1 MENLHEFFTGD
12 RLFLNQ
18 ERRNLIKLMSFS
30 LSRRFASHKKLKICM
45 TSLSIFAAVISLQ
58 FRDKLFL
65 FRVLIFLAFQTHQT
79 ELLGHTVLGY
89 HRTRDPGCFF
99 NII

>member
-1 MENLHEFFTGD
+1 MENLHELFTGD

-18 ERRNLIKLMSFS
+18 ERRNLIKRLAVFTQQAFRLLIRNLQNMHDF
-30 LSRRFASHKKLKICM
+30 LVNLCRRHITAIQDCSP
-45 TSLSIFAAVISLQ
+45 VQ
-58 FRDKLFL
+58 
-65 FRVLIFLAFQTHQT
+65 VLIFLAFQSHQT
-79 ELLGHTVLGY
+79 KLLGHTVLGY